1 MESAFRHA
9 FSRNSFVLYLPMG
22 IATLLPTFG
31 MSIANVALPTFT
43 VTFSQSLANVQWVV
57 SAYLFALTVF
67 SLLAGRVADRVGARS
82 TLILGYLVFIAGSV
96 ACYFAANLTI
106 LIAGRVVQG
115 TGAAALAVVAISL
128 AKSIGGEEKLGRVM
142 GTMATLT
149 AVGTALGPSVGGIVL
164 ELFGWRTLFLHLVA
178 GTVFGLLSTGFVPAQ
193 SSRQK
198 KTDKGLVSHNSGSL
212 VEYAAPAIAN
222 CFVSVIMMTTFIAGP
237 FFLTYALGFSEGGVG
252 IVMAIGPVIS
262 VLAGVPSGFLVDR
275 FGPQRV
281 MAVGL
286 SQLVIG
292 ALCFAFLPNIWG
304 IGGYVVAL
312 IVMTPGYQMFLAAN
326 NTSVMRG
333 VPDHRRGVV
342 SGLLNMSRNAGLIL
356 GASAIAALFMWG
368 AGTPDLRSA
377 GVSQIG
383 DAFRLVFLV
392 NVALI
397 SASGLM
403 LFSARTDR

>member
-1 MESAFRHA
+1 MESVSRRAIA
-9 FSRNSFVLYLPMG
+9 RNSFVLYLPMG

-67 SLLAGRVADRVGARS
+67 SLLAGRVADGVGART
-82 TLILGYLVFIAGSV
+82 TLLLGYLAFVAGSV
-96 ACYFAANLTI
+96 VCYFAANLPI

-128 AKSIGGEEKLGRVM
+128 AKSIGGEDKLGRAM

-164 ELFGWRTLFLHLVA
+164 ELFGWRTLFLLLIA
-178 GTVFGLLSTGFVPAQ
+178 GAGFGVLSVGFIPAQ
-193 SSRQK
+193 SPRWKQA
-198 KTDKGLVSHNSGSL
+198 DSGAIGSDNTSL
-212 VEYAAPAIAN
+212 VEYVVPAIAN

-262 VLAGVPSGFLVDR
+262 VLAGVPSGYLVDR
-275 FGPQRV
+275 LGPQRV

-333 VPDHRRGVV
+333 VPDHRRGVI

-368 AGTPDLRSA
+368 AGTPDLQSA

-383 DAFRLVFLV
+383 DAFKLVFLV
-392 NVALI
+392 NAALI
-397 SASGLM
+397 TGAGVM
-403 LFSARTDR
+403 LFLARNER